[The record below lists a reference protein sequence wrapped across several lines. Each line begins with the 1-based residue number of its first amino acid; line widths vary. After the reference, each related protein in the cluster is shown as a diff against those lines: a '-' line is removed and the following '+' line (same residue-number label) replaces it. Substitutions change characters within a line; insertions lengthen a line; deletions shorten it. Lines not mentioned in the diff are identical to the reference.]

1 MEKIIFATN
10 KVFVDKNKPEGGVSY
25 CTNDFISLLQTK
37 FEVIIFP
44 LTYNRSLLYRIKA
57 KLGIDVF
64 EDYNPADYKNDLY
77 RCIENN
83 GIKKVFI
90 NLSSASDVARV
101 VKNKFGDDVK
111 TILCSHGIEAGDFL
125 HHTVRFRSLLSKL
138 HILMSSYRLGKILK
152 TELSL
157 RLNYFDLVLTVSEV
171 EVAIEKWLGA
181 KKVAFVPRVLTPSF
195 INWQPVMG
203 RLGFVGDVSHFP
215 NYYGL
220 LKLCEAV
227 NINSNKKD
235 KEIIIRVVG
244 KSCRNL
250 ELITERFSFV
260 QPIGYLDNDKLIEE
274 AGTWMYYLNLVFYYS
289 KGVSTKLAK
298 GMNWGLPVISTEM
311 GNRGYSFVKGNVNT
325 VDDVNGIL
333 QLVDTRLN
341 NYSQLK
347 EDKEN
352 VELAVLSSITYI
364 DLMQSLSSIIDS
376 L

>member
-1 MEKIIFATN
+1 LEKIIFVTN

-25 CTNDFISLLQTK
+25 CTKDFVALLQTK

-44 LTYNRSLLYRIKA
+44 LTYNKSLLYRIKA
-57 KLGIDVF
+57 KLGIDIF
-64 EDYNPADYKNDLY
+64 EDYNPADYKSDLY
-77 RCIENN
+77 QCIENN
-83 GIKKVFI
+83 DIKKVFI
-90 NLSSASDVARV
+90 NLSSTADVSRII
-101 VKNKFGDDVK
+101 KNKYGEHVK

-125 HHTVRFRSLLSKL
+125 HHTVRFKSLLSKL
-138 HILMSSYRLGKILK
+138 HILTSSYRLGKILK

-195 INWQPVMG
+195 ISWQPVMG

-220 LKLCEAV
+220 LKLCEA
-227 NINSNKKD
+227 ISNNKSD
-235 KEIIIRVVG
+235 KEIILRVVG
-244 KSCRNL
+244 KPCKNL
-250 ELITERFSFV
+250 ELITAKFSFV

-298 GMNWGLPVISTEM
+298 GMNWGLPIISTEA
-311 GNRGYSFVKGNVNT
+311 GNRGYSFVKGGVNT
-325 VDDVNGIL
+325 VNDVEGIL
-333 QLVDTRLN
+333 QLINTRLDN
-341 NYSQLK
+341 NLLLK
-347 EDKEN
+347 RDKEN
-352 VELAVLSSITYI
+352 VELAVQSSVSYV
-364 DLMQSLSSIIDS
+364 DLMQSLSPTIAS

>member
-1 MEKIIFATN
+1 LEKIIFVTN

-25 CTNDFISLLQTK
+25 CTKDFISLLQTK

-64 EDYNPADYKNDLY
+64 EDYNPVDYKNDLY
-77 RCIENN
+77 QSIKSND
-83 GIKKVFI
+83 IKKVFI
-90 NLSSASDVARV
+90 NLSSAADVSRV
-101 VKNKFGDDVK
+101 VKIEFGDQVK

-125 HHTVRFRSLLSKL
+125 HHTVRFTPLLSKL
-138 HILMSSYRLGKILK
+138 HILTSSYRLGKILK

-157 RLNYFDLVLTVSEV
+157 RLNYFDLVLTVSEI

-195 INWQPVMG
+195 ISWQPVMG
-203 RLGFVGDVSHFP
+203 RLGFVGDVSHYP

-220 LKLCEAV
+220 LKLCEA
-227 NINSNKKD
+227 ISNNKSD
-235 KEIIIRVVG
+235 KEIILRVVG
-244 KSCRNL
+244 KPCKNL
-250 ELITERFSFV
+250 ELITARFLFV

-298 GMNWGLPVISTEM
+298 GMNWGLPIISTEA
-311 GNRGYSFVKGNVNT
+311 GNRGYSFVKGGVNT
-325 VDDVNGIL
+325 VNDVDDIL
-333 QLVDTRLN
+333 QLINTRLDN
-341 NYSQLK
+341 NLLLK
-347 EDKEN
+347 GDKEN
-352 VELAVLSSITYI
+352 VESAVQSSISYA
-364 DLMQSLSSIIDS
+364 DLMQSLYPTIAS